1 MSGQPTALEPTRPLP
16 PRQLRLRL
24 RDLLGVSTRAEIVR
38 FLVTSRARDATV
50 LTVAEAA
57 SYAKRNVAAAQLDEL
72 RGVLALGRRRDL
84 NPGCTGC
91 VTQVSE

>member
-1 MSGQPTALEPTRPLP
+1 
-16 PRQLRLRL
+16 
-24 RDLLGVSTRAEIVR
+24 
-38 FLVTSRARDATV
+38 VTSRARDATV
-50 LTVAEAA
+50 SSVAEAA

>member
-1 MSGQPTALEPTRPLP
+1 MSA
-16 PRQLRLRL
+16 
-24 RDLLGVSTRAEIVR
+24 RAEIVR
-38 FLVTSRARDATV
+38 FLVPSRARDATV